1 MHLWYKYTWLPC
13 RRVTKQLQEEGKV
26 IDERSDDMRDDTLDD
41 RSDSSDNSL
50 EDLVSEISDVQIQL
64 ITWGDDD

>member
-1 MHLWYKYTWLPC
+1 
-13 RRVTKQLQEEGKV
+13 
-26 IDERSDDMRDDTLDD
+26 MRDDTLDD

-64 ITWGDDD
+64 ITWGDDDQFVTVNMLAPLETEIQQATRFS

>member
-1 MHLWYKYTWLPC
+1 
-13 RRVTKQLQEEGKV
+13 
-26 IDERSDDMRDDTLDD
+26 MRDDTLDD

-64 ITWGDDD
+64 ITWGDDDQFVTVNMLAPLETEIQQATRFI